1 MNRSDK
7 KMIRPLRNPFS
18 YSILIALLLAACAS
32 PKHTSMW
39 KDPSY
44 KGQLEKIMVI
54 SVDKDPLTRQVFEE
68 EFVRQLK
75 VHGAE
80 AVASY
85 TVLSDRHQEDPDAI
99 LAKVLELGADA
110 VLITRL
116 LSKDAPIGGSA
127 PLNAPAAKWQDY
139 YGFGNQGMYPPGVIA
154 EEGYVILGT
163 RMYKAA
169 NIEMVWSVTTQAPIG
184 GSYQHRIKSY
194 IDTTVESMVEQG
206 LLAR

>member
-1 MNRSDK
+1 
-7 KMIRPLRNPFS
+7 
-18 YSILIALLLAACAS
+18 
-32 PKHTSMW
+32 MW

-44 KGQLEKIMVI
+44 KEQPEKFMII
-54 SVDKDPLTRQVFEE
+54 SVDNDPLTRRIFEDT
-68 EFVRQLK
+68 FVDRINA
-75 VHGAE
+75 HGAE

-85 TVLSDRHQEDPDAI
+85 TVLSDKHKDDPDAI

-127 PLNAPAAKWQDY
+127 PLNAPAAKWQTKWQDY

-154 EEGYVILGT
+154 EQGSVILGT

-184 GSYQHRIKSY
+184 GSYQHRINSY
-194 IDTTVESMVEQG
+194 IDTTVESMIEQG
-206 LLAR
+206 LLVR